1 MWLLISCIKA
11 VVKFLGMKSVISKIG
26 HSEVGTPFLSLA
38 GHHTGSPQEGNVSG
52 KIISFFLFYGLIE
65 V

>member
-11 VVKFLGMKSVISKIG
+11 VVKFLGMKGVIFKIG

-38 GHHTGSPQEGNVSG
+38 GSHTGSPQEGNGSG
-52 KIISFFLFYGLIE
+52 KIIFFLFYGLIE